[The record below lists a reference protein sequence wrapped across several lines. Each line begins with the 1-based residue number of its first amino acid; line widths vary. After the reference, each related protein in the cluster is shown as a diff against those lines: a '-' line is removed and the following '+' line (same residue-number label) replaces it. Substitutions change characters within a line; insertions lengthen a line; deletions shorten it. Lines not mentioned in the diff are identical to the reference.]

1 MRQFILQSVAVIFLS
16 CSVLHATEIMAKNT
30 GMRCNQCHKGRN
42 PVLGVMPKL
51 KSKGIRHLVK
61 LITVEGYV
69 PKYNYSKLNYLA
81 ATIEAN
87 RKKLEGPK
95 SPKKVVEQ
103 NSKTSDSETTESKP
117 INKDKISEGKDF
129 NKDRSEKLTPGTNEL
144 RQEFA
149 STIDNNAVTLSNNES
164 KTRLKG
170 SDKISASNEQSE
182 MNLINATKSSQKV
195 VTNSKGKVQFKG
207 GKTFILKRPKVKPGT
222 KYDWEQD
229 WSFDDYY

>member
-1 MRQFILQSVAVIFLS
+1 MLQFILRSVVAIFLS
-16 CSVLHATEIMAKNT
+16 CSALHATEAMAKNT

-42 PVLGVMPKL
+42 PILGVMPKL
-51 KSKGIRHLVK
+51 KSKGVRHLVK
-61 LITVEGYV
+61 LITVEGYI

-95 SPKKVVEQ
+95 KVKEQVSSSADETIVGAKPNVSDQNRVDKSNIKNKSPEPMK
-103 NSKTSDSETTESKP
+103 DSNKLTQETASFSNTV
-117 INKDKISEGKDF
+117 
-129 NKDRSEKLTPGTNEL
+129 RSESNRNVSEIAKKDLSK
-144 RQEFA
+144 A
-149 STIDNNAVTLSNNES
+149 VVNNLQSKSN
-164 KTRLKG
+164 
-170 SDKISASNEQSE
+170 SAKP
-182 MNLINATKSSQKV
+182 TKSTQKV
-195 VTNSKGKVQFKG
+195 VTHTEGKVKFKG

>member
-1 MRQFILQSVAVIFLS
+1 MRQFILQSIAVIFLS
-16 CSVLHATEIMAKNT
+16 CSILQATEAMAKNT

-42 PVLGVMPKL
+42 PILGVMPKL

-95 SPKKVVEQ
+95 KVEKQ
-103 NSKTSDSETTESKP
+103 SSKAVASEAIEAKP
-117 INKDKISEGKDF
+117 SNKDKVSRTGDSNKDKPQKLAPDTDELKQEVVSTDNNNPVESKNSEPKVTAKDSDKTSMGKDQ
-129 NKDRSEKLTPGTNEL
+129 SKL
-144 RQEFA
+144 
-149 STIDNNAVTLSNNES
+149 
-164 KTRLKG
+164 K
-170 SDKISASNEQSE
+170 
-182 MNLINATKSSQKV
+182 LIKATKSSQKV

>member
-1 MRQFILQSVAVIFLS
+1 MLQFILRSVVAIFLS
-16 CSVLHATEIMAKNT
+16 SGALHATEAMAKNT

-42 PVLGVMPKL
+42 PILGVMPKL

-95 SPKKVVEQ
+95 KVKEQVSPSANENVAGVQSNVNDQ
-103 NSKTSDSETTESKP
+103 NLVDKNKSTEPMKDSS
-117 INKDKISEGKDF
+117 
-129 NKDRSEKLTPGTNEL
+129 KLTQEAVSFGNTVSESNRNLPKTPDKEL
-144 RQEFA
+144 NKA
-149 STIDNNAVTLSNNES
+149 VVNNLKSKSNSIKPN
-164 KTRLKG
+164 KNT
-170 SDKISASNEQSE
+170 
-182 MNLINATKSSQKV
+182 QKV
-195 VTNSKGKVQFKG
+195 VTHTEGKVKFKG

>member
-1 MRQFILQSVAVIFLS
+1 MLQFILRSVVAIFLFS
-16 CSVLHATEIMAKNT
+16 SALHATETMAKNT

-42 PVLGVMPKL
+42 PILGVMPKL

-87 RKKLEGPK
+87 RKKLE
-95 SPKKVVEQ
+95 SPKKVKEQVSLSADENVVGVKSNVNEQ
-103 NSKTSDSETTESKP
+103 NLGNKNKSPEPMKDSNKLTQEAVSFGNNVRSESNRNSSRTAKKELNKSVVNNRESK
-117 INKDKISEGKDF
+117 
-129 NKDRSEKLTPGTNEL
+129 
-144 RQEFA
+144 
-149 STIDNNAVTLSNNES
+149 SN
-164 KTRLKG
+164 
-170 SDKISASNEQSE
+170 SAKP
-182 MNLINATKSSQKV
+182 TKSTQKV
-195 VTNSKGKVQFKG
+195 VTHTEGKVKFKG

>member
-1 MRQFILQSVAVIFLS
+1 MRQFILQSLAVISLS
-16 CSVLHATEIMAKNT
+16 YSALHATEAMAKNT

-61 LITVEGYV
+61 LITVEGYI

-87 RKKLEGPK
+87 RKKLEA
-95 SPKKVVEQ
+95 PKKAKEQ
-103 NSKTSDSETTESKP
+103 TSKTSGKAALGADSSKEVLGGPNTSNDKFSQSKRSTDEFKRKTVTKNSMASAELQNDVSKINLKDSKDSLVQGKQFKTNPSKTVIESQKVLTS
-117 INKDKISEGKDF
+117 SEGKV
-129 NKDRSEKLTPGTNEL
+129 K
-144 RQEFA
+144 
-149 STIDNNAVTLSNNES
+149 
-164 KTRLKG
+164 
-170 SDKISASNEQSE
+170 
-182 MNLINATKSSQKV
+182 
-195 VTNSKGKVQFKG
+195 FKG

-222 KYDWEQD
+222 KYNWEQD

>member
-1 MRQFILQSVAVIFLS
+1 MLQFILRSVVAIFLS
-16 CSVLHATEIMAKNT
+16 SSALHATEAMAKNT

-42 PVLGVMPKL
+42 PILGVMPKL

-87 RKKLEGPK
+87 RKKLEA
-95 SPKKVVEQ
+95 PKKVKEQ
-103 NSKTSDSETTESKP
+103 VSPSANENVAGVKSNVNDQNLVDKNKSTEPMKDSS
-117 INKDKISEGKDF
+117 
-129 NKDRSEKLTPGTNEL
+129 KLTQEAVSFGNTVSESNRNLPKTPDKEL
-144 RQEFA
+144 NKA
-149 STIDNNAVTLSNNES
+149 VVNNLKSKSNS
-164 KTRLKG
+164 IKP
-170 SDKISASNEQSE
+170 
-182 MNLINATKSSQKV
+182 TKSTQKV
-195 VTNSKGKVQFKG
+195 VTHTEGKVKFKG

>member
-1 MRQFILQSVAVIFLS
+1 MLQFILRSVVAIFLFS
-16 CSVLHATEIMAKNT
+16 SALHATETMAKNT

-42 PVLGVMPKL
+42 PILGVMPKL

-87 RKKLEGPK
+87 RKKRESSKKVKEQVSLSADENVVGVKSNVNEQNLGNKNK
-95 SPKKVVEQ
+95 SPEPMKDSNKLTQESVSFGNNVRSESNRNSSRTAKKELNKSVV
-103 NSKTSDSETTESKP
+103 NNRESK
-117 INKDKISEGKDF
+117 
-129 NKDRSEKLTPGTNEL
+129 
-144 RQEFA
+144 
-149 STIDNNAVTLSNNES
+149 SN
-164 KTRLKG
+164 
-170 SDKISASNEQSE
+170 SAKP
-182 MNLINATKSSQKV
+182 TKSTQKV
-195 VTNSKGKVQFKG
+195 VTHTEGKVKFKG

>member
-1 MRQFILQSVAVIFLS
+1 MLQFILRSVVAIFLS
-16 CSVLHATEIMAKNT
+16 SSALHATEAMAKNT

-42 PVLGVMPKL
+42 PILGVMPKL

-87 RKKLEGPK
+87 RKKLEA
-95 SPKKVVEQ
+95 PKKVKEQ
-103 NSKTSDSETTESKP
+103 VSPSANENVAGVQSNVNDQNLVDKNKSTEPMKDSSKLTQEAVSFGNTVSESNRNLPKTPEKEL
-117 INKDKISEGKDF
+117 NKDIVHNLKSKSNSIKP
-129 NKDRSEKLTPGTNEL
+129 NK
-144 RQEFA
+144 
-149 STIDNNAVTLSNNES
+149 ST
-164 KTRLKG
+164 
-170 SDKISASNEQSE
+170 
-182 MNLINATKSSQKV
+182 QKV
-195 VTNSKGKVQFKG
+195 VTHTEGKVKFKG